1 MLHYLSRRLKKK
13 TASATTTETT
23 ISPLGIPEILD
34 LILSYLDDY
43 TIRRS
48 VNRVCRQWY
57 LLAQPYLA
65 REVIWYER
73 WRLPKQEKA
82 LCKLPGASKLH
93 VSFHSITQSAFKTV
107 RNALLLLEDEY
118 RKQRDDGL
126 QISTLDPNSNSGD
139 NMSLRIFTSAPGAYD
154 ITPLREMEMFFWF
167 YHSDSIEW
175 FPFPSTLYSLTI
187 RFSHA
192 HYTTIDLQGILE
204 KCPAL
209 ERLRIEL
216 HGPPVILSSFGCRL
230 TSTIEDSSR
239 RQPLSLRSLILC
251 GVGFAQEELESLLLH
266 TPRLRDLQLKAM
278 LWSDDFDKY
287 DWPRL
292 FRFLKARNITLDKSH
307 FSMLGS
313 RMSAE
318 ETEILLTDIHHRSS
332 QKRSLWALDITPQL
346 LQTVFSQPGT
356 LTTLEILWKPASKE
370 YPRTC
375 CDRSLNNTYAL
386 VHKQICESKYLVHL
400 TTLKT
405 IVRLQ
410 DIDLFHRAGYT
421 DLDTR
426 HDATITEH
434 VQSSTLASQL
444 PPVIWR
450 CRGLRTLHIDL
461 HTPQVT
467 QEQPVYSR
475 IVFGYISRVCPFLED
490 LQVGVQEPPRSSVEP
505 GYYFRYH
512 IGLSLR
518 LQGGLCLLGRLK
530 FLQRLRVFSDVG
542 EGHIDCEDWDVNW
555 IIVSGRKSILSNWRR
570 RQEVKNWREWRKN
583 EDKVETIRA
592 QIRKQRAISGI
603 CDSKPNA
610 DGVILDQLKNLGL
623 LLDVEEMVKEMEAKM
638 VIPMQALERVSF
650 KHPVL
655 MRPEDELER
664 FFPSRF
670 EKWRF

>member
-1 MLHYLSRRLKKK
+1 MLRYLKHRLKKK
-13 TASATTTETT
+13 PASATTTETT
-23 ISPLGIPEILD
+23 ISPLDIPEILD

-48 VNRVCRQWY
+48 VNRVCRQWR
-57 LLAQPYLA
+57 LQAQPHLV
-65 REVIWYER
+65 REVIWFER
-73 WRLPKQEKA
+73 WRPSKQEKA
-82 LCKLPGASKLH
+82 LCKLPGASKVHL
-93 VSFHSITQSAFKTV
+93 SFHSITQSAFKTV
-107 RNALLLLEDEY
+107 RNALLLLEDEHS
-118 RKQRDDGL
+118 KQRDQRALTSVLDSNNDSCNNTSL
-126 QISTLDPNSNSGD
+126 PTLTPVP
-139 NMSLRIFTSAPGAYD
+139 TVYD
-154 ITPLREMEMFFWF
+154 FTPLREMELFVWY

-187 RFSHA
+187 KFNHA

-204 KCPAL
+204 KCPTL

-216 HGPPVILSSFGCRL
+216 HGPPVILSSSGCRL
-230 TSTIEDSSR
+230 TSNIHPSR
-239 RQPLSLRSLILC
+239 RQSLSLRSLILC
-251 GVGFAQEELESLLLH
+251 GVGFDQGELESLLLL
-266 TPRLRDLQLKAM
+266 TPKLKDLQLKAM
-278 LWSDDFDKY
+278 LWSDDLDKY
-287 DWPRL
+287 DWTRL

-313 RMSAE
+313 RMVAE
-318 ETEILLTDIHHRSS
+318 ETEMLLTDVHTRSP
-332 QKRSLWALDITPQL
+332 QERFLWALDLTPPL
-346 LQTVFSQPGT
+346 LQTVSSQPGT
-356 LTTLEILWKPASKE
+356 LTTLEILWKPASTE

-375 CDRSLNNTYAL
+375 CDRPLDNTYAL
-386 VHKQICESKYLVHL
+386 IHKQLCESKYLIHL
-400 TTLKT
+400 TSLKT

-444 PPVIWR
+444 SPVIWC

-461 HTPQVT
+461 HIPETAQDR
-467 QEQPVYSR
+467 PVYSR
-475 IVFGYISRVCPFLED
+475 IVFGYVSRVCPILED
-490 LQVGVQEPPRSSVEP
+490 LQVGVQESCHSWVAP

-512 IGLSLR
+512 SGLSLR

-530 FLQRLRVFSDVG
+530 RLQRLRVFSDVG
-542 EGHIDCEDWDVNW
+542 DGSIACKDWDVNW
-555 IIVSGRKSILSNWRR
+555 ILAPGRRNMLSNWRR
-570 RQEVKNWREWRKN
+570 RQEMESWRQWRSN
-583 EDKVETIRA
+583 EDQVETIRA
-592 QIRKQRAISGI
+592 QIRKRLAISGI
-603 CDSKPNA
+603 GDSKPNA
-610 DGVILDQLKNLGL
+610 DGRILDQLKNLGL
-623 LLDVEEMVKEMEAKM
+623 LLDVEEMIKDMEAKV

-655 MRPEDELER
+655 MRPEDELDR